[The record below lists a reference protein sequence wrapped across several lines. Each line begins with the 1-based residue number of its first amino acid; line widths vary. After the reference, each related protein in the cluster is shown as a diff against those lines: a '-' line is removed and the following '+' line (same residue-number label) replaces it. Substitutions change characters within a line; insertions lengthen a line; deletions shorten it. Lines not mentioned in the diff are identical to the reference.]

1 MASKIPR
8 SMRAL
13 AVSKYCLPAEYGIAT
28 LPVPE
33 ISKPDELLVRVHA
46 ASVNP
51 VDVKMVGPYV
61 SSPIVEG
68 FANIAQYGKD
78 GGRRKVSLT
87 FPYPISYDRLTV

>member
-1 MASKIPR
+1 MASNIPR

-28 LPVPE
+28 LLVPE
-33 ISKPDELLVRVHA
+33 ISQPDELLVRVHA

-61 SSPIVEG
+61 S
-68 FANIAQYGKD
+68 
-78 GGRRKVSLT
+78 
-87 FPYPISYDRLTV
+87 FPDTVGLS

>member
-1 MASKIPR
+1 
-8 SMRAL
+8 MRAL
-13 AVSKYCLPAEYGIAT
+13 AVSRFCMPADYGIAT

-61 SSPIVEG
+61 LDPILED
-68 FANIAQYGKD
+68 FANIAQYGEDD
-78 GGRRKVSLT
+78 GSWKVSLASIW
-87 FPYPISYDRLTV
+87 YICNRLTTAVIDFQ